1 MPICQYCKHET
12 ETDWKYCHHC
22 NKPLITNVDI
32 ELNKRIQQSH
42 DESPFYYSEV
52 GSEEDNYDVQS
63 YYDEEIEENLKKIEQ
78 ELTEKERMGE
88 SIGDL
93 LLKKASL
100 FYKKRDFESTLK
112 NLELALRNFSEDNDL
127 LNIAISH
134 NEIGLLHEERGYFEQ
149 SIYNFD
155 SALSILKQIDDQQ
168 KVIQVLNNLGNV
180 YYVLKEWEEAY
191 NKYQTAL
198 DLSEKFEYEL
208 DAVRTSS
215 NLIEILF
222 ILKDYKRIIKILKRN
237 ESYFKENENIYGII
251 QTRIKFG
258 KLYYY
263 YGEVYYDQSFK
274 FLNEALD
281 LIERIKDQV
290 SIYDKARLEWEC
302 YLYLG
307 KLNLMWD
314 NDTDAE
320 DFFLKSLSTIRTFEI
335 QDHIKEG
342 KVLEDIASFHAL
354 RGEDE
359 SAIEY
364 YDFASEIYEKFGD
377 KEKIAELS
385 AKIGKI
391 YNDYVQNKDKS
402 IEYYQKSLNLYEK
415 LDSSKQAAII
425 LERLGDLSLAAQD
438 IESALD
444 YLERAKLHYEEI
456 EDISG
461 MELITKKIDSINKI

>member
-1 MPICQYCKHET
+1 MPICQYCKHEI
-12 ETDWKYCHHC
+12 EKDWKYCHHC
-22 NKPLITNVDI
+22 NKPLITNLDI

-52 GSEEDNYDVQS
+52 GSEEENYDVQS
-63 YYDEEIEENLKKIEQ
+63 YYDEEIEENLKKIEK
-78 ELTEKERMGE
+78 ELTEKERIGE

-149 SIYNFD
+149 AIFNFD

-168 KVIQVLNNLGNV
+168 KIIQVLNNLGNV
-180 YYVLKEWEEAY
+180 YYILKEWEEAY

-198 DLSEKFEYEL
+198 DISEKYEYEL
-208 DAVRTSS
+208 DSVRTSS
-215 NLIEILF
+215 NLVEILF
-222 ILKDYKRIIKILKRN
+222 ILKDYDRIIKILKRN
-237 ESYFKENENIYGII
+237 ESFFKENENIYGII

-258 KLYYY
+258 KLYYH
-263 YGEVYYDQSFK
+263 YGEVYYDQSHK

-314 NDTDAE
+314 NDAVAE

-342 KVLEDIASFHAL
+342 IVLEDIASFHAL

-364 YDFASEIYEKFGD
+364 YEFASDIYGKFGD
-377 KEKIAELS
+377 KEKLAELS
-385 AKIGKI
+385 AKIGEI
-391 YNDYVQNKDKS
+391 YNNFVQNKNKA
-402 IEYYQKSLNLYEK
+402 IEYYQKALNLYEN
-415 LDSSKQAAII
+415 LNSSKQAAII
-425 LERLGDLSLAAQD
+425 LERLGDLSMAAQD
-438 IESALD
+438 LESALD
-444 YLERAKLHYEEI
+444 YFERAKLHYEEI
-456 EDISG
+456 EAIS
-461 MELITKKIDSINKI
+461 EIDLITKKIDSINKV

>member
-1 MPICQYCKHET
+1 MPICHYCKHEI

-22 NKPLITNVDI
+22 NKPLITNVDM

-42 DESPFYYSEV
+42 DESPFYYSEAGV
-52 GSEEDNYDVQS
+52 EEVIYDVQS
-63 YYDEEIEENLKKIEQ
+63 FYDEEIEEKLKKIEQ
-78 ELTEKERMGE
+78 ELTEKEKRGE

-149 SIYNFD
+149 AIYNFD

-168 KVIQVLNNLGNV
+168 KVIRVLNNLGNV

-191 NKYQTAL
+191 NKYQAAL
-198 DLSEKFEYEL
+198 DISEKFEYEL
-208 DAVRTSS
+208 DSVRTSS
-215 NLIEILF
+215 NLVEILF
-222 ILKDYKRIIKILKRN
+222 ILKEYNRIIKILKRN
-237 ESYFKENENIYGII
+237 ESYFNDNENIYGII

-314 NDTDAE
+314 NDADAE

-342 KVLEDIASFHAL
+342 IVLEDIASFHAL

-364 YDFASEIYEKFGD
+364 YNYASEIYEKFGD

-391 YNDYVQNKDKS
+391 YNEYVQNKDKT
-402 IEYYQKSLNLYEK
+402 IAYYQKALNLYEK
-415 LDSSKQAAII
+415 LNSSKQAAII
-425 LERLGDLSLAAQD
+425 LERLGDISIGIQD
-438 IESALD
+438 IESAID

-456 EDISG
+456 EDIS
-461 MELITKKIDSINKI
+461 EIDLITKKIDSINKV

>member
-1 MPICQYCKHET
+1 
-12 ETDWKYCHHC
+12 
-22 NKPLITNVDI
+22 
-32 ELNKRIQQSH
+32 
-42 DESPFYYSEV
+42 
-52 GSEEDNYDVQS
+52 
-63 YYDEEIEENLKKIEQ
+63 
-78 ELTEKERMGE
+78 
-88 SIGDL
+88 
-93 LLKKASL
+93 
-100 FYKKRDFESTLK
+100 
-112 NLELALRNFSEDNDL
+112 
-127 LNIAISH
+127 
-134 NEIGLLHEERGYFEQ
+134 
-149 SIYNFD
+149 
-155 SALSILKQIDDQQ
+155 
-168 KVIQVLNNLGNV
+168 
-180 YYVLKEWEEAY
+180 
-191 NKYQTAL
+191 KYQAAL
-198 DLSEKFEYEL
+198 DISEKFEYEL
-208 DAVRTSS
+208 DSVRTSS
-215 NLIEILF
+215 NLVEILF
-222 ILKDYKRIIKILKRN
+222 ILKEYNRIIKILKRN

-314 NDTDAE
+314 NDADAE

-342 KVLEDIASFHAL
+342 IVLEDIASFHAL

-364 YDFASEIYEKFGD
+364 YNYASEIYEKFGD

-402 IEYYQKSLNLYEK
+402 IEYYQKSLNLYE
-415 LDSSKQAAII
+415 LLNSSKQSAII
-425 LERLGDLSLAAQD
+425 LERLGDLSIANRD
-438 IESALD
+438 IESAID
-444 YLERAKLHYEEI
+444 YFERAKLHYEEI
-456 EDISG
+456 EN
-461 MELITKKIDSINKI
+461 ITKIESINKKINSINKG

>member
-1 MPICQYCKHET
+1 MPFCHYCKHEI
-12 ETDWKYCHHC
+12 ETDWKYCHYC
-22 NKPLITNVDI
+22 NKPLITNIDI
-32 ELNKRIQQSH
+32 ELNKRIQQSY
-42 DESPFYYSEV
+42 DESPFYYSEA
-52 GSEEDNYDVQS
+52 GTEEDIDNIQTF
-63 YYDEEIEENLKKIEQ
+63 YDEEIEENLKKIEQ
-78 ELTEKERMGE
+78 ELTEKQQMGE

-149 SIYNFD
+149 AIYNFD

-168 KVIQVLNNLGNV
+168 KVIRVLNNLGNV

-191 NKYQTAL
+191 NKYQAAL
-198 DLSEKFEYEL
+198 DISEKLEYEL
-208 DAVRTSS
+208 DSVRTSS
-215 NLIEILF
+215 NLVEILF
-222 ILKDYKRIIKILKRN
+222 ILKEYNRIIKILKRN
-237 ESYFKENENIYGII
+237 ESYFEENENIYGII

-314 NDTDAE
+314 NDADAE

-342 KVLEDIASFHAL
+342 IVLEDIASFHAL

-364 YDFASEIYEKFGD
+364 YNYASEIYEKFGD

-391 YNDYVQNKDKS
+391 YNDYVQNKDKT
-402 IEYYQKSLNLYEK
+402 IEYYQKALNLYEK
-415 LDSSKQAAII
+415 LNLSKQAAII
-425 LERLGDLSLAAQD
+425 LERLGDISIAIQD
-438 IESALD
+438 IESAID

-456 EDISG
+456 EDISEI
-461 MELITKKIDSINKI
+461 ELITKKIDSINKV